1 MIRRPP
7 RSTLFPY
14 TTLFRSKAL
23 PFQEMTAEE
32 DYFGPSNEIEAQLV
46 ELWSETLKLEREVIS
61 VNKSFFE
68 LGGHSLLSMNAV
80 QDIHATF
87 RILIPL
93 KTFFQLGKLN
103 EIARYIKIMLEEEQQ
118 EEAEFDS
125 IEL

>member
-1 MIRRPP
+1 
-7 RSTLFPY
+7 
-14 TTLFRSKAL
+14 
-23 PFQEMTAEE
+23 
-32 DYFGPSNEIEAQLV
+32 
-46 ELWSETLKLEREVIS
+46 
-61 VNKSFFE
+61 
-68 LGGHSLLSMNAV
+68 MNAI